1 MPNWSSSRIAITLPD
16 FNEEDTQAQRQ
27 TRWERFR
34 DLKNHCYKEDDFE
47 PFQILHPR
55 PEEEEDNWHSWN
67 SENWGTK
74 WGLCHGKGEIFGDKT
89 IIIEGDTAWCPPTE
103 LLDYL
108 YDELGFEVEAQHFS
122 WENMCWGDTRG
133 GGHEFHNIHCIH
145 IQQEDPEDEMALRI
159 RENPDIDL
167 DSFVLFGETGHRFVY
182 YGDVLDTDW
191 ICDRVEWEVEM
202 ALEHYEDW
210 KEEHGNGEVGKGML
224 SLKNGLLELVEEELE
239 SNRIDE
245 GEYLRICNKLKN
257 ISINDVNSMYNRVK
271 DSQANMTHY
280 YKKDSVEPQLVNI
293 YC

>member
-1 MPNWSSSRIAITLPD
+1 MTNWSSSRIAITLPD

-34 DLKNHCYKEDDFE
+34 DLKNHCDKEDDFN

-55 PEEEEDNWHSWN
+55 PEEEENWHNWN
-67 SENWGTK
+67 CENWGTK
-74 WGLCHGKGEIFGDKT
+74 WDMSNLSIESAGDRT
-89 IIIEGDTAWCPPTE
+89 IIIEGDTASCPPTK

-108 YDELGFEVEAQHFS
+108 MEELEFEVEAHHFS
-122 WENMCWGDTRG
+122 WENMFWGETRG
-133 GGHEFHNIHCIH
+133 GGHEFHRLHCIH
-145 IQQEDPEDEMALRI
+145 IQQEDPEDEMALMI
-159 RENPDIDL
+159 REHSDIDL
-167 DSFVLFGETGHRFVY
+167 NSFVLFGETGRRFVY

-191 ICDRVEWEVEM
+191 IYDRVECEAET

-210 KEEHGNGEVGKGML
+210 NEEHGNGEVGKVIL
-224 SLKNGLLELVEEELE
+224 SLKNGLLELLEEELQTE
-239 SNRIDE
+239 RIDE

-257 ISINDVNSMYNRVK
+257 ISIKDVKSMYNRLK